1 MEIIDISKINKIR
14 KNKGFTIKQLVELS
28 GISYTTLSKIC
39 AGYVAKPNTKTLNA
53 IAKALDVPV
62 SIFYKDDDPYNSSIN
77 WLSMLPAKTGNA
89 IIKFFALNESSQ
101 KLVDALFSE
110 SPDELSIAEINNR
123 IPLFE
128 SLLQVKDVDTVKN
141 LSTTIDIILKN
152 PAVIDVVV
160 ACADQST
167 DDLKKI
173 ASAIPCL
180 YPEKSN
186 ESK

>member
-14 KNKGFTIKQLVELS
+14 KSKGITIKQLVELS

-101 KLVDALFSE
+101 ELVDALFTENS
-110 SPDELSIAEINNR
+110 DELSVSEINNR
-123 IPLFE
+123 IPLFKR
-128 SLLQVKDVDTVKN
+128 LLQVRDLETVER
-141 LSTTIDIILKN
+141 LSTAIDIIVKN
-152 PAVIDVVV
+152 PTIIDVML
-160 ACADQST
+160 ACDGQST

-180 YPEKSN
+180 FPEKSN
-186 ESK
+186 DSK

>member
-1 MEIIDISKINKIR
+1 MSIIFFLK
-14 KNKGFTIKQLVELS
+14 L
-28 GISYTTLSKIC
+28 
-39 AGYVAKPNTKTLNA
+39 LNA

-141 LSTTIDIILKN
+141 LSTAIDIILKN

>member
-14 KNKGFTIKQLVELS
+14 KNKGITIKQLVELS

-110 SPDELSIAEINNR
+110 SPDELSIAE
-123 IPLFE
+123 
-128 SLLQVKDVDTVKN
+128 DVDTVKN
-141 LSTTIDIILKN
+141 LSTAIDIILKN

>member
-1 MEIIDISKINKIR
+1 
-14 KNKGFTIKQLVELS
+14 
-28 GISYTTLSKIC
+28 
-39 AGYVAKPNTKTLNA
+39 
-53 IAKALDVPV
+53 
-62 SIFYKDDDPYNSSIN
+62 
-77 WLSMLPAKTGNA
+77 MLPAKTSNA